1 MKISNVSDN
10 LKMSRIAAGF
20 WRLAK
25 WNYTKSK
32 LNTFLHKLLELGI
45 DTFDHA
51 DIYGS
56 YTCEALFGKAIKD
69 EPLLRER
76 MKIVTKCGIKL
87 VSPNRPENTFHC
99 YDTSK
104 SHILYSVDKSL
115 KNLATD
121 YIDVLLIHRPDPFM
135 DPAEVA
141 EAFTILKKAV
151 KVLNFGVSNFL
162 PSQFSLL
169 QSCLDF
175 PLVTNQVE
183 FSAKNFEC
191 LEDGTVDYSMERGIV
206 PMSWS
211 PYGGGDIFQSNEDKF
226 IRLRKTFSEL
236 SEKYNAE
243 GIDQIALVWVLNHPA
258 NFVAVLGSGK
268 IERYESAV
276 KALDIQLSR
285 EDWFKIWTA
294 SKGYEVP

>member
-1 MKISNVSDN
+1 
-10 LKMSRIAAGF
+10 
-20 WRLAK
+20 
-25 WNYTKSK
+25 
-32 LNTFLHKLLELGI
+32 
-45 DTFDHA
+45 
-51 DIYGS
+51 
-56 YTCEALFGKAIKD
+56 
-69 EPLLRER
+69 

-87 VSPNRPENTFHC
+87 VSPQRPENTSHC

-104 SHILYSVDKSL
+104 SHILYSVDQSL

-135 DPAEVA
+135 NPAEVA
-141 EAFTILKKAV
+141 EAFTILKKSG

-162 PSQFSLL
+162 PSQYSLL
-169 QSCLDF
+169 QNYLDF

-191 LEDGTVDYSMERGIV
+191 LEDGTIDYAMERGIV

-211 PYGGGDIFQSNEDKF
+211 PYGGGDIFTSDEQKF
-226 IRLRKTFSEL
+226 VRLRDTLKEIG
-236 SEKYNAE
+236 EKHAAH
-243 GIDQIALVWVLNHPA
+243 GIDQIALAWVLNHPA
-258 NFVAVLGSGK
+258 NFIAVLGSGK
-268 IERYESAV
+268 IERYESAI

>member
-1 MKISNVSDN
+1 MKNLSISDN
-10 LKMSRIAAGF
+10 LAMSRISAGF
-20 WRLAK
+20 WRAAK
-25 WNYTKSK
+25 WNYSKSE
-32 LNTFLHKLLELGI
+32 LNTFIHKLLELGV

-56 YTCEALFGKAIKD
+56 YTCEALFGEAVKD

-87 VSPNRPENTFHC
+87 VSPQRPENTSHC

-104 SHILYSVDKSL
+104 SHILYSVDQSL

-135 DPAEVA
+135 NPAEVA
-141 EAFTILKKAV
+141 EAFTILKKSG

-162 PSQFSLL
+162 PSQYSLL
-169 QSCLDF
+169 QNYLDF

-191 LEDGTVDYSMERGIV
+191 LEDGTIDYAMERGIV

-211 PYGGGDIFQSNEDKF
+211 PYGGGDIFTSDEQKF
-226 IRLRKTFSEL
+226 VRLRDTLKEIG
-236 SEKYNAE
+236 EKHEAH
-243 GIDQIALVWVLNHPA
+243 GIDQIALAWVLNHPA
-258 NFVAVLGSGK
+258 NFIAVLGSGK
-268 IERYESAV
+268 IERYESAI

>member
-1 MKISNVSDN
+1 MKNLSISDN
-10 LKMSRIAAGF
+10 LAMSRISAGF
-20 WRLAK
+20 WRAAK
-25 WNYTKSK
+25 WNYSKSE
-32 LNTFLHKLLELGI
+32 LNTFIHKLLELGV

-56 YTCEALFGKAIKD
+56 YTCEALFGEAVKD

-87 VSPNRPENTFHC
+87 VSPQRPENTFHC

-104 SHILYSVDKSL
+104 SHILYSVDQSL

-135 DPAEVA
+135 NPAEVA
-141 EAFTILKKAV
+141 EAFTILKKSG

-162 PSQFSLL
+162 PSQYSLL
-169 QSCLDF
+169 QNYLDF

-191 LEDGTVDYSMERGIV
+191 LEDGTIDYAMERGIV

-211 PYGGGDIFQSNEDKF
+211 PYGGGDIFTSDEQKF
-226 IRLRKTFSEL
+226 VRLRDTLKEIG
-236 SEKYNAE
+236 EKHEAH
-243 GIDQIALVWVLNHPA
+243 GIDQIALAWVLNHPA
-258 NFVAVLGSGK
+258 NFIAVLGSGK
-268 IERYESAV
+268 IERYESAI